1 MTRINTIPVHL
12 LTDAHLT
19 AEFREITRPYAKIW
33 KRYNAGK
40 LPKIPP
46 HYKMNE
52 GHETFFFNKGVYL
65 AKRVQEL
72 YQESINRGFKFTHKE
87 YLPHPEGFN
96 DDWQPT
102 TADHM
107 TNISRILDRLTEH
120 SRYYGKKISKVEYLE
135 LIRKSI

>member
-1 MTRINTIPVHL
+1 LTRINTIPVHL

-19 AEFREITRPYAKIW
+19 AEYREITRPYAKIW
-33 KRYNAGK
+33 QRRADNNPP
-40 LPKIPP
+40 LIPEK
-46 HYKMNE
+46 YTMGA

-65 AKRVQEL
+65 SKRVQEL